1 MEIMVGYGIVPQME
15 RILQYYWKNLYMVE
29 RSGRY
34 YGTLLKGHQSVT
46 QGSPL
51 LTTIFN
57 LVLYAVIC
65 HRVTLV
71 AGEEAG
77 PDDFGWAIQWP
88 KALFYA
94 DNGILASPF
103 PGRPARRRH
112 CMF

>member
-1 MEIMVGYGIVPQME
+1 MVGYGIVPQME

-77 PDDFGWAIQWP
+77 PDGFGWAIQW
-88 KALFYA
+88 
-94 DNGILASPF
+94 LAVFFMLTMGSSPH
-103 PGRPARRRH
+103 PGQPACRR
-112 CMF
+112 